1 MHRLS
6 VDRLGEVQLI
16 TALWG
21 RLTHFKIRNKC
32 QVVQKPSQMISKAKC
47 VDPTA
52 LYICY
57 LSIPVPLSRLHLSG
71 QRGGEA
77 FVFPPSP

>member
-6 VDRLGEVQLI
+6 VDRLGEAQLI
-16 TALWG
+16 MALWG

-32 QVVQKPSQMISKAKC
+32 QIVQKPSQMISKAKC

-52 LYICY
+52 LLICH
-57 LSIPVPLSRLHLSG
+57 LPIPVPLSRLHLSG
-71 QRGGEA
+71 QREGEA